1 MNERIG
7 YPDFI
12 KNESKLNEK
21 YEKVRKCVTCL
32 RQLQYILHNE
42 NSRCALV
49 GLIKSV
55 GTSKL
60 KKIPKKYFI
69 QNYLER

>member
-21 YEKVRKCVTCL
+21 YEKVRLFVVTIHVY
-32 RQLQYILHNE
+32 YIIYDVPLSAE
-42 NSRCALV
+42 YTISRYY
-49 GLIKSV
+49 S
-55 GTSKL
+55 TL
-60 KKIPKKYFI
+60 KKITKKYYI
-69 QNYLER
+69 QN

>member
-21 YEKVRKCVTCL
+21 YEKVRKFVTCFKAVT
-32 RQLQYILHNE
+32 IH
-42 NSRCALV
+42 
-49 GLIKSV
+49 I
-55 GTSKL
+55 T
-60 KKIPKKYFI
+60 
-69 QNYLER
+69 

>member
-21 YEKVRKCVTCL
+21 YEKVRLFVARL
-32 RQLQYILHNE
+32 RQLQYMYI
-42 NSRCALV
+42 
-49 GLIKSV
+49 
-55 GTSKL
+55 T
-60 KKIPKKYFI
+60 
-69 QNYLER
+69 

>member
-21 YEKVRKCVTCL
+21 YEKVRKFVTCL

-42 NSRCALV
+42 NSRCT
-49 GLIKSV
+49 KSV
-55 GTSKL
+55 DTCTLKL
-60 KKIPKKYFI
+60 KK
-69 QNYLER
+69 R